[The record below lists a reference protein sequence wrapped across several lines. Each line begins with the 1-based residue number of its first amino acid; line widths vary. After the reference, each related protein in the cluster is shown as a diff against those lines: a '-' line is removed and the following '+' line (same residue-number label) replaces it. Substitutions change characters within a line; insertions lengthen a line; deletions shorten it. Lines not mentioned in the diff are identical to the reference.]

1 MVTQDA
7 VDLVRGSLLQALLI
21 ASPLLLIALIVGLI
35 LGIVQTA
42 MQIQDS
48 TVAIIPRLVLL
59 GLALMLLLPWM
70 ADRLV
75 GYSKE
80 RILEIPTVVSG
91 NGLP

>member
-1 MVTQDA
+1 MVIQDA
-7 VDLVRGSLLQALLI
+7 VDLVRGSLFQALLI
-21 ASPLLLIALIVGLI
+21 VGPLLLIALLVGLI
-35 LGIVQTA
+35 LGMLQTA

-48 TVAIIPRLVLL
+48 TVAIIPRLILL

>member
-7 VDLVRGSLLQALLI
+7 VDLVRGSMLQALMI
-21 ASPLLLIALIVGLI
+21 AGPLLLIALLVGLI
-35 LGIVQTA
+35 FGVLQTA

-48 TVAIIPRLVLL
+48 TVAMIPRLIFLS
-59 GLALMLLLPWM
+59 LALMLLLPWM

-80 RILEIPTVVSG
+80 RILEIPAVVSG
-91 NGLP
+91 KGTP

>member
-1 MVTQDA
+1 MVIQDA
-7 VDLVRGSLLQALLI
+7 VDLVRGSFFQALLI
-21 ASPLLLIALIVGLI
+21 VGPLLIIALLVGLI
-35 LGIVQTA
+35 LGMLQTA

-48 TVAIIPRLVLL
+48 TVAIIPRLILL

>member
-1 MVTQDA
+1 MVIQDA
-7 VDLVRGSLLQALLI
+7 VDLVRGSLFQALLI
-21 ASPLLLIALIVGLI
+21 VGPLLIIALLVGLI
-35 LGIVQTA
+35 LGMLQTA

-48 TVAIIPRLVLL
+48 TVAIIPRLILL

-91 NGLP
+91 NGVP